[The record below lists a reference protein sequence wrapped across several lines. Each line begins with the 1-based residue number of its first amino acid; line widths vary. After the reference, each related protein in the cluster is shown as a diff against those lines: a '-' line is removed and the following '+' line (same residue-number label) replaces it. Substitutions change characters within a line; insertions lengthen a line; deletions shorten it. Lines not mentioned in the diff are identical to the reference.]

1 MRRLNSTCRW
11 WCNVLDADVEIRWTR
26 GTGPGGQHRNKSD
39 NCCVMTHRPSGLS
52 VTVDG
57 RSRPHNER
65 EARRL
70 LRDKI
75 EQARLAALA
84 ARRKAH
90 RDAKISASQKRIR
103 TYDLTKGV
111 VKDHRTGKTAS
122 VKDILGK
129 GKLEKLQ

>member
-1 MRRLNSTCRW
+1 LT
-11 WCNVLDADVEIRWTR
+11 
-26 GTGPGGQHRNKSD
+26 
-39 NCCVMTHRPSGLS
+39 

-90 RDAKISASQKRIR
+90 RDEKISASQKRIR

-111 VKDHRTGKTAS
+111 VKDHRTGNTAS